1 MSNAAVAENLALLEQ
16 ISISTVPAGL
26 PTCHWCPDSVAGNHQ
41 LARPGPLGKT
51 NLQLDSRI
59 LSFNDNTPL
68 DGSRTKVEFQDREIW
83 LSGQRKAFAAALN
96 DEPLRDTLGIMIETA
111 TSALGEGTRA
121 AFFLTGPDGRTL
133 HHIVGMPDDY
143 ALAVDGLAVSPES
156 LACGLAAHLGK
167 AVLTGDVYLDPLWK
181 PWVWLAEKYRYRA
194 CWSYPINTS
203 TGHFVGTFSLYW
215 PEPREAVSCDI
226 ERAALITQTAGVI
239 ISRFKEAEERRRAE
253 AALIDTQ
260 KQLQAELADSEL
272 LREISLE
279 LAGEDGEEG
288 LYQKVVEAA
297 AKIMKSDVCTVQIL
311 HPERGVA
318 GELQMLASTGLDAH
332 GIEYWK
338 WVRGDSGCTCGEVLR
353 TGRRAIA
360 EDVETC
366 SFMAGTPDRDVL
378 LGGGIRAGQTT
389 PLITRDGKLVGM
401 ISTHW
406 GQKHRPT
413 ERELRML
420 DIIAR
425 PTADLIERR
434 RAAETQRLL
443 LNELNHRVKNTLAVV
458 QAMASRTL
466 ARSPDPK
473 VFAKS
478 FGGRVQSLA
487 KIHELL
493 SAKSWEGADLK
504 DLIHGQISG
513 GASDETRLSANGPT
527 VRLDPQAALH
537 LALVVHELGTNA
549 TKYGALSVPQGR
561 VSVDWRIEDG
571 LRIRWTERGG
581 PRVTPSA
588 SQGFGTTLISQ
599 SVRGQGGEAHMS
611 ALPEGIIWD
620 IIVPFAVQS
629 SPPPR
634 LTETKSDKQCPAG
647 TDIPDLKGRRVL
659 VVEDE
664 PLIGMDIVASLEDA
678 GVEVIGP
685 VGTIEEACRL
695 IRSSQFDAALVDA
708 NLHGRSV
715 GEVAAALAEQ
725 GVPFAFA
732 TGYDK
737 DGLPEGFRDRPILAK
752 PAGPEQVVEMAGRLV
767 VATR

>member
-1 MSNAAVAENLALLEQ
+1 MWV
-16 ISISTVPAGL
+16 AGL
-26 PTCHWCPDSVAGNHQ
+26 PFYLFRGIRIGYAFRTALEGTTILNLDIV
-41 LARPGPLGKT
+41 
-51 NLQLDSRI
+51 NLQS
-59 LSFNDNTPL
+59 NDNVGFDEAGTFEQL
-68 DGSRTKVEFQDREIW
+68 QNREIW
-83 LSGQRKAFAAALN
+83 MSGQRRAFASALN
-96 DEPLRDTLGIMIETA
+96 DAPLSETLGILVQTA
-111 TSALGEGTRA
+111 TAALGEGARA
-121 AFFLTGPDGRTL
+121 AFFLTGPDGATL

-143 ALAVDGLAVSPES
+143 ALVVDGLAVGPES
-156 LACGLAAHLGK
+156 LACGLAAHIGK
-167 AVLTGDVYLDPLWK
+167 AVLTADVYLDPLWK
-181 PWVWLAEKYRYRA
+181 PWIWLADKYEYRA

-203 TGHFVGTFSLYW
+203 AGHFVGTFSLYW
-215 PEPREAVSCDI
+215 PEPRDAVSCDI
-226 ERAALITQTAGVI
+226 ERAALITQTAGII
-239 ISRFKEAEERRRAE
+239 ISRFNEAAERRRAE
-253 AALIDTQ
+253 QALLETQ

-297 AKIMKSDVCTVQIL
+297 AKIMKSDVCTVQLL
-311 HPERGVA
+311 HPERGAA

-353 TGRRAIA
+353 TGKRAIA
-360 EDVETC
+360 DDVETC

-406 GQKHRPT
+406 GQPHRPT

-434 RAAETQRLL
+434 RASETQRLL

-458 QAMASRTL
+458 QAMATRTL

-487 KIHELL
+487 RIHDLL
-493 SAKSWEGADLK
+493 SAKSWQGADLK
-504 DLIHGQISG
+504 DLIHGQISA
-513 GASDETRLSANGPT
+513 GAADETRLSATGPA
-527 VRLDPQAALH
+527 VRLNPQMALH
-537 LALVVHELGTNA
+537 LALVFHELGTNA
-549 TKYGALSVPQGR
+549 TKYGALSVAQGR
-561 VSVDWRIEDG
+561 VSIDWRIDDF

-581 PRVTPSA
+581 PRVGPAA

-599 SVRGQGGEAHMS
+599 SVRGQGGEANMT

-620 IIVPFAVQS
+620 IKLPFAAHS
-629 SPPPR
+629 SAQKPS
-634 LTETKSDKQCPAG
+634 TAASEQKVTST
-647 TDIPDLKGRRVL
+647 TDDHDLKGRRVL

-664 PLIGMDIVASLEDA
+664 PMIGMDIVASLEDA
-678 GVEVIGP
+678 GAEVEGP
-685 VGTIEEACRL
+685 VATVEEACKV
-695 IRSSQFDAALVDA
+695 IRERHFDAALVDA
-708 NLHGRSV
+708 NLHGRPV
-715 GEVAAALAEQ
+715 GDVASALVAQ
-725 GVPFAFA
+725 AVPFAFA

-737 DGLPEGFRDRPILAK
+737 DGLPEAFRDRPILRK
-752 PAGPEQVVEMAGRLV
+752 PAAPEKVVDMVGQLIAAAAG
-767 VATR
+767 

>member
-1 MSNAAVAENLALLEQ
+1 M
-16 ISISTVPAGL
+16 
-26 PTCHWCPDSVAGNHQ
+26 
-41 LARPGPLGKT
+41 
-51 NLQLDSRI
+51 
-59 LSFNDNTPL
+59 
-68 DGSRTKVEFQDREIW
+68 W
-83 LSGQRKAFAAALN
+83 LSGQRHAFASALN
-96 DEPLRDTLGIMIETA
+96 DAPLRETLGILVDTA
-111 TSALGEGTRA
+111 TTALGKGTRA
-121 AFFLTGPDGRTL
+121 AFFLTGADGKTL

-143 ALAVDGLAVSPES
+143 ALAVDGLAVGPES
-156 LACGLAAHLGK
+156 LACGLAAHLGR
-167 AVLTGDVYLDPLWK
+167 AELTADVYADPLWK
-181 PWVWLAEKYRYRA
+181 PWVWLADKYRYRA
-194 CWSYPINTS
+194 CWSYPINTA
-203 TGHFVGTFSLYW
+203 TGRFVGTFSVYW
-215 PEPREAVSCDI
+215 PEPREASTCDI

-239 ISRFKEAEERRRAE
+239 ISRFQEAEERRRAE
-253 AALIDTQ
+253 ATLLETQ
-260 KQLQAELADSEL
+260 KQLQDELADSEL

-311 HPERGVA
+311 HPDRGIA
-318 GELQMLASTGLDAH
+318 GELQMLASAGLDPH

-360 EDVETC
+360 EDVESC

-389 PLITRDGKLVGM
+389 PLITRDGKIVGM

-406 GQKHRPT
+406 GQPHKPT

-458 QAMASRTL
+458 QAMAGRTL

-473 VFAKS
+473 EFAKS

-487 KIHELL
+487 KIHDLL
-493 SAKSWEGADLK
+493 SAKSWEGADFK
-504 DLIHGQISG
+504 DLILGQISA
-513 GASDETRLSANGPT
+513 GARDETRLSATGPV
-527 VRLDPQAALH
+527 VRLDPQTSLH
-537 LALVVHELGTNA
+537 LALIIHELGTNA

-561 VSVDWRIEDG
+561 ISIDWRIEDG

-581 PRVTPSA
+581 PRVAPIS
-588 SQGFGTTLISQ
+588 SPGFGTTLISQ
-599 SVRGQGGEAHMS
+599 SVRGQGGEALMT
-611 ALPEGIIWD
+611 ALPEGVIWD
-620 IIVPFAVQS
+620 IMVPFAMPS
-629 SPPPR
+629 SAPKPVEPK
-634 LTETKSDKQCPAG
+634 TERSSVAPA
-647 TDIPDLKGRRVL
+647 DLRDLKGHRIL

-664 PLIGMDIVASLEDA
+664 PLIGMDIVVTLEDA
-678 GVEVIGP
+678 GAKVEGP
-685 VGTIEEACRL
+685 IATIEDACRL
-695 IRSSQFDAALVDA
+695 IRDGRFDAALIDA

-715 GEVAAALAEQ
+715 GEVAAALVEQ

-737 DGLPEGFRDRPILAK
+737 DGLPEGFRDHPILAK
-752 PAGPEQVVEMAGRLV
+752 PAGPEQVVEMAGRLI
-767 VATR
+767 ARPASF

>member
-1 MSNAAVAENLALLEQ
+1 MSLALRKFGQ
-16 ISISTVPAGL
+16 T
-26 PTCHWCPDSVAGNHQ
+26 
-41 LARPGPLGKT
+41 GPLGTK
-51 NLQLDSRI
+51 I
-59 LSFNDNTPL
+59 LHTGTINPPPGDDAASARVPL
-68 DGSRTKVEFQDREIW
+68 GERLQDRELW
-83 LSGQRKAFAAALN
+83 LSGQRQAFASALN
-96 DEPLRDTLGIMIETA
+96 DQSLRETLGILVETA
-111 TSALGEGTRA
+111 TAALGEGTRA
-121 AFFLTGPDGRTL
+121 AFFLTDLDGKML

-143 ALAVDGLAVSPES
+143 ALEVDGLSVGPES
-156 LACGLAAHLGK
+156 LACGLAAHLGR
-167 AVLTGDVYLDPLWK
+167 AELTTDVYTDPLWK
-181 PWVWLAEKYRYRA
+181 PWVWLADKYQFRA
-194 CWSYPINTS
+194 CWSYPINTA
-203 TGHFVGTFSLYW
+203 TGRFVGTFSVYW
-215 PEPREAVSCDI
+215 PEPREASTCDI
-226 ERAALITQTAGVI
+226 ERAELITQTAGII
-239 ISRFKEAEERRRAE
+239 ISRFQEAEERRKAE
-253 AALIDTQ
+253 TALRETQ
-260 KQLQAELADSEL
+260 KQLQDELADSEL

-311 HPERGVA
+311 HPDRGIA

-366 SFMAGTPDRDVL
+366 LFMAGTHDRDVL

-389 PLITRDGKLVGM
+389 PLITREGKLVGM

-406 GQKHRPT
+406 GQPHKPS

-473 VFAKS
+473 EFAKS

-487 KIHELL
+487 KIHDLL
-493 SAKSWEGADLK
+493 SAKSWEGADFK
-504 DLIHGQISG
+504 DLIHGQISAG
-513 GASDETRLSANGPT
+513 GDETRLTATGPA
-527 VRLDPQAALH
+527 VRLDPQSALH
-537 LALVVHELGTNA
+537 LALVIHELGTNA
-549 TKYGALSVPQGR
+549 IKYGALSTPQGR
-561 VSVDWRIEDG
+561 ISIDWRIDDG

-581 PRVTPSA
+581 PRVEPA
-588 SQGFGTTLISQ
+588 SSPGFGTTLISQ
-599 SVRGQGGEAHMS
+599 SVRGQGGEALMTI
-611 ALPEGIIWD
+611 LPEGIIWD
-620 IIVPFAVQS
+620 IMVPFAAAQWS
-629 SPPPR
+629 ASR
-634 LTETKSDKQCPAG
+634 TAEAKTGQLETGS
-647 TDIPDLKGRRVL
+647 TNLRDLKGRRIL
-659 VVEDE
+659 VIEDE
-664 PLIGMDIVASLEDA
+664 PLIGMDIVASLEHA
-678 GVEVIGP
+678 GAEVEGP
-685 VGTIEEACRL
+685 IATIEDACRV
-695 IRSSQFDAALVDA
+695 ISNSRFDAALVDA
-708 NLHGRSV
+708 NLHGRPV
-715 GEVAAALAEQ
+715 GEVAAALVEQ

-737 DGLPEGFRDRPILAK
+737 DGLPEGFRECPILAK
-752 PAGPEQVVEMAGRLV
+752 PAGPEQVVEMAGWLI
-767 VATR
+767 VASASL

>member
-1 MSNAAVAENLALLEQ
+1 MREQ
-16 ISISTVPAGL
+16 I
-26 PTCHWCPDSVAGNHQ
+26 
-41 LARPGPLGKT
+41 
-51 NLQLDSRI
+51 
-59 LSFNDNTPL
+59 
-68 DGSRTKVEFQDREIW
+68 QDREVW
-83 LSGQRKAFAAALN
+83 LSGQRRAFASALN
-96 DEPLRDTLGIMIETA
+96 DEPLRGTLGILVETA
-111 TSALGEGTRA
+111 TVAFGEGARA
-121 AFFLTGPDGRTL
+121 AFFLTNLDGEAL

-143 ALAVDGLAVSPES
+143 ALAVDGLAVGPES
-156 LACGLAAHLGK
+156 LACGLAAHLGT
-167 AVLTGDVYLDPLWK
+167 AVLTNDVYLDPLWI
-181 PWVWLAEKYRYRA
+181 PWVWLADKYAYRA
-194 CWSYPINTS
+194 CWSYPINTA
-203 TGHFVGTFSLYW
+203 TGRFVGTFSVYW
-215 PEPREAVSCDI
+215 PEPREASECDI
-226 ERAALITQTAGVI
+226 ERAGLITQTAGVI
-239 ISRFKEAEERRRAE
+239 ISRFHETEERHKAE
-253 AALIDTQ
+253 VALIETQ

-279 LAGEDGEEG
+279 LAGEDGEDR

-311 HPERGVA
+311 HPDRGVS

-332 GIEYWK
+332 GVEYWK

-353 TGRRAIA
+353 TGKRAIA

-366 SFMAGTPDRDVL
+366 SFMAGTPDREVL

-389 PLITRDGKLVGM
+389 PLITRDGRLVGM

-406 GQKHRPT
+406 AQPHRPS

-466 ARSPDPK
+466 ARSPDPRE
-473 VFAKS
+473 FAKS

-487 KIHELL
+487 KIHDLL
-493 SAKSWEGADLK
+493 SAKSWEGADFN
-504 DLIHGQISG
+504 DLIHGQIPA
-513 GASDETRLSANGPT
+513 GAGDETRLSATGPA
-527 VRLDPQAALH
+527 VRLDPQSALH
-537 LALVVHELGTNA
+537 LALVIHELGTNA
-549 TKYGALSVPQGR
+549 TKYGALSAPQGR
-561 VSVDWRIEDG
+561 VSIDWRIEDG

-581 PRVTPSA
+581 PRVEPVS
-588 SQGFGTTLISQ
+588 SPGFGTTLISQ
-599 SVRGQGGEAHMS
+599 SVRGQGGEALMT
-611 ALPEGIIWD
+611 ALPEGVIWD
-620 IIVPFAVQS
+620 IMVPFAMPS
-629 SPPPR
+629 SAPTPVEPKI
-634 LTETKSDKQCPAG
+634 EHSSVAA
-647 TDIPDLKGRRVL
+647 TDLRDLKGLRIL

-678 GVEVIGP
+678 GAQVEGP
-685 VGTIEEACRL
+685 IATIEDACRL
-695 IRSSQFDAALVDA
+695 IRNSRFDAALIDA

-715 GEVAAALAEQ
+715 GEVAAALVEQ

-737 DGLPEGFRDRPILAK
+737 DGLPEGFRSRPILAK
-752 PAGPEQVVEMAGRLV
+752 PAGPEQVVEMAGCLI
-767 VATR
+767 AASASL

>member
-1 MSNAAVAENLALLEQ
+1 MSVT
-16 ISISTVPAGL
+16 SGWPSGR
-26 PTCHWCPDSVAGNHQ
+26 Q
-41 LARPGPLGKT
+41 LWAYCLTASLSGTT
-51 NLQLDSRI
+51 NLQLDTMNLPSNDN
-59 LSFNDNTPL
+59 LSFDHA
-68 DGSRTKVEFQDREIW
+68 RTFEQLQDREIW
-83 LSGQRKAFAAALN
+83 LSGQRKAFASALN
-96 DEPLRDTLGIMIETA
+96 DAPLLETLGILIETA
-111 TSALGEGTRA
+111 TAALGEGTRA
-121 AFFLTGPDGRTL
+121 AFFLTGPDGATL

-143 ALAVDGLAVSPES
+143 ALAVDGLAVGPES
-156 LACGLAAHLGK
+156 LACGLAAHIGK
-167 AVLTGDVYLDPLWK
+167 AILTADVYLDPLWK
-181 PWVWLAEKYRYRA
+181 PWIWLADKYEYRA
-194 CWSYPINTS
+194 CWSYPINTA

-215 PEPREAVSCDI
+215 PEPREAMACDI
-226 ERAALITQTAGVI
+226 ERAALVTQTAGVI
-239 ISRFKEAEERRRAE
+239 ISRFKEAEDRQRAE
-253 AALIDTQ
+253 RTLLETQ
-260 KQLQAELADSEL
+260 KQLQQELADSEL

-297 AKIMKSDVCTVQIL
+297 AKIMKSDVCTVQLL

-378 LGGGIRAGQTT
+378 LAGGIRAGQTT

-406 GQKHRPT
+406 GEPHRPT

-434 RAAETQRLL
+434 RASETQRLL

-458 QAMASRTL
+458 QAMATRTL

-473 VFAKS
+473 VFAAS
-478 FGGRVQSLA
+478 FGGRVRSLA
-487 KIHELL
+487 RIHDLL

-504 DLIHGQISG
+504 DLIHGQISA
-513 GASDETRLSANGPT
+513 GAADETRLSVTGPA

-537 LALVVHELGTNA
+537 LALVFHELGTNA
-549 TKYGALSVPQGR
+549 TKYGALSVAQGR
-561 VSVDWRIEDG
+561 VSIDWRIEDG

-581 PRVTPSA
+581 PRVEPAA

-599 SVRGQGGEAHMS
+599 SVRGQGGECHMT
-611 ALPEGIIWD
+611 ALSEGVIWD
-620 IIVPFAVQS
+620 IMVPFAVQS
-629 SPPPR
+629 SASKQNSPS
-634 LTETKSDKQCPAG
+634 TEQKMNSSIDVL
-647 TDIPDLKGRRVL
+647 DLKGRRVL

-664 PLIGMDIVASLEDA
+664 PLIGMDVVASLEDA
-678 GVEVIGP
+678 GAEVEGP
-685 VGTIEEACRL
+685 IATIEEACEI
-695 IRSSQFDAALVDA
+695 IRNGHFDAALVDA
-708 NLHGRSV
+708 NLHGHPV
-715 GEVAAALAEQ
+715 GEVAAALAERAI
-725 GVPFAFA
+725 PFAFA

-737 DGLPEGFRDRPILAK
+737 DGLPEAFRDRPILGK
-752 PAGPEQVVEMAGRLV
+752 PTDPGKIVETVSRLITAAAG
-767 VATR
+767 